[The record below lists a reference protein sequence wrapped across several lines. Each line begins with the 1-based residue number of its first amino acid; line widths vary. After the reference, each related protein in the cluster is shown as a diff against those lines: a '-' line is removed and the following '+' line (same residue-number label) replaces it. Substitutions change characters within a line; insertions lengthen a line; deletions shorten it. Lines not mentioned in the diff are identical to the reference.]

1 MKEKD
6 IQTQL
11 NDLQK
16 QISNLENSITRK
28 SSPAKL
34 RAEKKYYSTIT
45 PYSLRFNKNEQELW
59 EHLNKQENKAKYL
72 KSLIAEDMGY
82 KNFSHFHGI
91 TPTFAQTERW
101 NNQKENILKSYNEKR
116 RWSLK
121 HLIDYIDENEIGD
134 GEWEQIKQLFIC
146 DEDNITK
153 VYCEAGFNGALP
165 YEAWTSQLIKDK
177 LNDKFIELAI
187 PKTIDVNNI
196 PEKQLKSYLIKCWLF
211 DPNSKLEKHISFY
224 RIDAQQFLDDFNID
238 IDITER
244 YRELTGCSPEN
255 PNPVNPFQYPKIPK
269 KFQDVKLD

>member
-45 PYSLRFNKNEQELW
+45 PYSLRFNKNEEELW

-101 NNQKENILKSYNEKR
+101 NDQKENNLKRYNEKR

-121 HLIDYIDENEIGD
+121 HLIDYIDENEID
-134 GEWEQIKQLFIC
+134 DDEWEQIKQLFIC
-146 DEDNITK
+146 NDDNVTQI
-153 VYCEAGFNGALP
+153 YCEAGFYGALP
-165 YEAWTSQLIKDK
+165 YEAWTDQLIKDK
-177 LNDKFIELAI
+177 IKDKFIELALNCD
-187 PKTIDVNNI
+187 IDLDSI
-196 PEKQLKSYLIKCWLF
+196 PEKQLKQFLIKEFLF
-211 DPNSKLEKHISFY
+211 DPNNKISTHIDFY
-224 RIDAQQFLDDFNID
+224 WID
-238 IDITER
+238 IQEFFDFYDININTTKR
-244 YRELTGCSPEN
+244 YKELLN
-255 PNPVNPFQYPKIPK
+255 K
-269 KFQDVKLD
+269 KSVYNLSQQ